1 MMQAQIMIAHKG
13 SEDFLVLAGAGILMW
28 TTKLRAR
35 QYATEESVR
44 LCLKQC
50 GLSSR
55 VDRSRAA

>member
-1 MMQAQIMIAHKG
+1 MIAHKG
-13 SEDFLVLAGAGILMW
+13 GEDFLVLAGAGILMW